1 MTAMAIIGDARDGVT
16 PGLPRF
22 DDGMVNVGELAR
34 TLAESIVNEVMDVE
48 ADLECEGGNQR
59 NGYRERSLLT
69 SVGTITL
76 RIPKLRRGSY
86 FPEDVVE
93 RYSRTDRAIV
103 AAVAEMVTC
112 GVSTRKV
119 ERVAAKLGVDRLG
132 KDAVSRMC
140 ATLDET
146 VTDLQGRVFHD
157 LRFPYLWLDAT
168 YIKAREGGHVSSVAV
183 VTAIA
188 AADDGHRYLVGVD
201 AVDTESYAAWLLFL
215 RGLRDRG
222 VTDTLCVTS
231 DAHEGLRHA
240 IEETFPGAA
249 WQRCIVHLERNCCS
263 LARTRHQRALVG
275 QLLSAVFA
283 ERDPALVRELYHL
296 AADEVGAICP
306 AAGELLEDA
315 EADALAYLDFP
326 YEHHIRLRTNNVQER
341 TNREIKRRSRVV
353 QVFPSRRSLL
363 RYVGAALA
371 EMDEAWQS
379 RRWFSAGSVQ
389 EAFEREEQ
397 RRPAPAPTYEGT
409 AAEHA
414 AAIIR
419 LVKADGVDSR
429 RRAA

>member
-1 MTAMAIIGDARDGVT
+1 MTAMMTIDDDHEDT
-16 PGLPRF
+16 MPELPRF
-22 DDGMVNVGELAR
+22 DDGMVNVSELAR
-34 TLAESIVNEVMDVE
+34 TLAESIVNEVMDAE
-48 ADLECEGGNQR
+48 ADLECEDGNQR

-69 SVGTITL
+69 SVGTLTL

-86 FPEDVVE
+86 FPEDMVD

-103 AAVAEMVTC
+103 AAVSEMVTC

-119 ERVAAKLGVDRLG
+119 ERVAKTLGVDRLG

-146 VTDLQGRVFHD
+146 VDDLQGRTFHS

-168 YIKAREGGHVSSVAV
+168 YIKAREGGHVNSMAV

-188 AADDGHRYLVGVD
+188 AADDGHRYLVGID
-201 AVDTESYAAWLLFL
+201 AADTESYASWLGFL

-222 VTDTLCVTS
+222 ITGTLCVTS
-231 DAHEGLRHA
+231 DAHEGLRRA

-263 LARTRHQRALVG
+263 LARTRRQRALIG
-275 QLLSAVFA
+275 QVLSAVFA
-283 ERDPALVRELYHL
+283 ERDPALVRALYHL
-296 AADEVGAICP
+296 AIDEVGAICP
-306 AAGELLEDA
+306 TAGELLEDA

-363 RYVGAALA
+363 RYVAAALS
-371 EMDEAWQS
+371 EMDEGWQS
-379 RRWFSAGSVQ
+379 RCWFSSVSIQ
-389 EAFEREEQ
+389 EAYEEESQ
-397 RRPAPAPTYEGT
+397 RPPAPRPTYEGT

-414 AAIIR
+414 AVIIG
-419 LVKADGVDSR
+419 LVKADGIDPR

>member
-201 AVDTESYAAWLLFL
+201 AVDTESYASWLLFL

-283 ERDPALVRELYHL
+283 ERDPALVRELYTWRPTRSVPSAPRQASFWRMPRRTRSPTSTSPTSTTYASGRTTCRSAPTVRSSAG
-296 AADEVGAICP
+296 AASCRCSRRGGASSGTSVP
-306 AAGELLEDA
+306 PLPRWTRPGSPGAGS
-315 EADALAYLDFP
+315 P
-326 YEHHIRLRTNNVQER
+326 QG
-341 TNREIKRRSRVV
+341 
-353 QVFPSRRSLL
+353 PSRRPSSG
-363 RYVGAALA
+363 R
-371 EMDEAWQS
+371 S
-379 RRWFSAGSVQ
+379 RGDLHRHRPTRG
-389 EAFEREEQ
+389 
-397 RRPAPAPTYEGT
+397 RRPNT
-409 AAEHA
+409 
-414 AAIIR
+414 R
-419 LVKADGVDSR
+419 LPSSGW
-429 RRAA
+429 